1 MSQIYRWER
10 EYRAALE
17 ETDPNKIPNAVTAA
31 QDVILRRIRELQ
43 KRATRSSI
51 NELAWLEKAIDRLAG
66 IRLVQSPNEASS
78 RDTASGE
85 VPLARAKGSGAQ

>member
-1 MSQIYRWER
+1 MPHIYKWER

-17 ETDPNKIPNAVTAA
+17 ETDPNKIPNAVLAA
-31 QDVILRRIRELQ
+31 QEVLLHRVRELE

-66 IRLVQSPNEASS
+66 LCLAQSPSEASS
-78 RDTASGE
+78 ADTASGE
-85 VPLARAKGSGAQ
+85 VPLARAKGSGV